1 MKKVLFIMMASLLT
15 IVTNMFA
22 QTTSSTTS
30 IAASEVYTNGWNS
43 IWGEWNPSTF
53 VVDEKG
59 SDNQSFTGFSLG
71 FSHAVSLSR
80 TSPLFMEVGL
90 GGQYS
95 FYEKEWYV
103 EDSYESPY
111 EGTVTFMS
119 RRSRKLNMW
128 SIKAPISLLYRYD
141 IPNSVVSLMPYA
153 GIDLRFNISGT
164 QENYIGYKTL
174 EYDVFDDGEMGGS
187 DNTYNRF
194 QLGWHI
200 GVKANFLKHV
210 MAGLSYGADFNEIAK
225 KTKINTITIAVGYI
239 F

>member
-71 FSHAVSLSR
+71 FSHSVSLSR

-95 FYEKEWYV
+95 FYEKEWY
-103 EDSYESPY
+103 EEESYESPY

-164 QENYIGYKTL
+164 QEN
-174 EYDVFDDGEMGGS
+174 
-187 DNTYNRF
+187 
-194 QLGWHI
+194 
-200 GVKANFLKHV
+200 
-210 MAGLSYGADFNEIAK
+210 
-225 KTKINTITIAVGYI
+225 
-239 F
+239 